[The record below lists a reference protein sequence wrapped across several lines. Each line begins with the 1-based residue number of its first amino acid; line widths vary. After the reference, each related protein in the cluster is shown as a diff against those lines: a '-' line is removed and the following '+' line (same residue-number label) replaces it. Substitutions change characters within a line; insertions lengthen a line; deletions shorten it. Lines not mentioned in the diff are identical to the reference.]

1 MIGSRRIAAQVL
13 LGGVFVMD
21 GYDLNAMPLAVPH
34 LEGAMGFEPALFGV
48 VFSAVLVGMGAGAAL
63 FAPLGDRVGR
73 RPMIVFGCILAAV
86 ATLGTAT
93 AGSITAFAF
102 WRFLTGLSLGATLP
116 NCTALSAELAP
127 EGRKATVMALVSA
140 GITLGA
146 MAAGLTAPEV
156 VRMGGWQALFV
167 IPGLLAAILAIALSL
182 VLARGIP
189 EPEVPAGVV
198 TSKVPQ
204 LELFLSPWAFPFAV
218 FAAALTLNA
227 VNLYL
232 LSNWVPT
239 VLPQAGYTIDQAAR
253 IAGLMQGAGF
263 VLGLSMSFLIDRWRP
278 GAVMVG
284 MYLLVAG
291 ALLLIGLGAIAPADW
306 TAPILLAM
314 GGVTGAAM
322 ALPALAAFLMPSRLL
337 SSALGMGVLIARA
350 GAIAGPMIGQY
361 LLARGAAPSEF
372 FLAAAGPALL
382 CALVCLALPAA
393 LRVKG
398 REEARTAV
406 AAA

>member
-1 MIGSRRIAAQVL
+1 MTGKRRLAALVL

-34 LEGAMGFEPALFGV
+34 LEGALGLSAELFGV
-48 VFSAVLVGMGAGAAL
+48 VFSAVLVGMGAGSAL
-63 FAPLGDRVGR
+63 FAPMGDRIGR
-73 RPMIVFGCILAAV
+73 RPMIVFGCVLAAIS
-86 ATLGTAT
+86 TLGTAS

-146 MAAGLTAPEV
+146 MTAGLTAPEV
-156 VRMGGWQALFV
+156 VRMGGWGGLFV
-167 IPGLLAAILAIALSL
+167 IPGLFAGVLAIALWF
-182 VLARGIP
+182 VLADGTP
-189 EPEVPAGVV
+189 EPEVPADAPV
-198 TSKVPQ
+198 SKVPQ
-204 LELFLSPWAFPFAV
+204 LELFGSPWSFPFAV
-218 FAAALTLNA
+218 FAGALTLNA

-232 LSNWVPT
+232 LSNWIPT
-239 VLPQAGYTIDQAAR
+239 ILPRAGYTVDGAAR

-263 VLGLSMSFLIDRWRP
+263 VLGLTMSFLIDRWRP
-278 GAVMVG
+278 GWVMVG
-284 MYLLVAG
+284 TYLLVTV
-291 ALLLIGLGAIAPADW
+291 ALLLMGLGTIAPDGW
-306 TAPILLAM
+306 TPPILLAM

-337 SSALGMGVLIARA
+337 SSALGMGVLVARA

-361 LLARGAAPSEF
+361 LLSVGAEPRQF
-372 FLAAAGPALL
+372 LLAAAGPAIL

-393 LRVKG
+393 LRVKP
-398 REEARTAV
+398 RAEPTA
-406 AAA
+406 